1 MSDIRVFVID
11 DSALIRKTFSEGL
24 SKIPGIKVIGTA
36 IDPYHARDQIIELKP
51 DVITLDIEMPRM
63 DGLTFL
69 GKIMTYF
76 PTPTIIV
83 SSVSPKNSA
92 NAIRAMELGAIDVLC
107 KPTAQSGGMA
117 LLMEL
122 GRKIKIASTIDITTY
137 KNTIANNTL
146 SPSTKKYIITTTD
159 KIIAIG
165 SSTGGTLALRK
176 ILPHFPKNSPCIMVV
191 QHMPAGFTKS
201 FADALN
207 DACVCDVKEAEEGDI
222 IANGK
227 IYIAPGDFHMV
238 LNKSGARYSVGL
250 NKGPAVCYQRPAAD
264 VLFQSVAKN
273 AGKNAIGVILTGMG
287 NDGTSGLLSMKKEG
301 AKIVGQDEASSVVYG
316 MPRSAFNA
324 GAVEKQVPLDKVPET
339 VLGWCS

>member
-1 MSDIRVFVID
+1 MNNVRVFVVD
-11 DSALIRKTFSEGL
+11 DSALIRKTFTEGL
-24 SKIPGIKVIGTA
+24 NKIPGIEVIGSA
-36 IDPYHARDQIIELKP
+36 IDPFHARDQIVNLKP

-92 NAIRAMELGAIDVLC
+92 NAIKAMELGAIDVLC
-107 KPTAQSGGMA
+107 KPNAQSSGME
-117 LLMEL
+117 LIMEL
-122 GRKIKIASTIDITTY
+122 GRKIKIAATINIVNY
-137 KNTIANNTL
+137 KKTIATNAPTH
-146 SPSTKKYIITTTD
+146 STKNYIITTTD

-176 ILPHFPKNSPCIMVV
+176 ILPQFPKNSPCIMVV
-191 QHMPAGFTKS
+191 QHMPPGFTKS
-201 FADALN
+201 FADSLN

-222 IANGK
+222 ISNGK

-250 NKGPAVCYQRPAAD
+250 NKGPQVCYQRPAAD

-273 AGKNAIGVILTGMG
+273 AGRNAIGAILTGMG
-287 NDGTSGLLSMKKEG
+287 NDGTAGLLTMKKEG
-301 AKIVGQDEASSVVYG
+301 ARIVGQDEASCVVYG
-316 MPRSAFNA
+316 MPRAAFEA

-339 VLGWCS
+339 ILGWCT